1 MSRSF
6 MDSIRSV
13 VTEGAKEK
21 TADGMTKDAK
31 NFRADLHTIKDSG
44 MKHLVQKDSETKDY
58 EKMFNGSVDRAK
70 LQPADQPAPEDLNK
84 YVEYNEHLEIE
95 EAKAKE
101 EEHKDDCDCEDCSS
115 DDVKEETVSEI
126 YAQPGTPAGNAYQKT
141 LQGNAGKPALPLQAG
156 QKLTGFGDGGANS
169 RGRVVKTMN
178 TYKPPAP
185 AAASTVQ
192 TPNRGTRGF
201 QGRFGSA
208 VDSPSTTN
216 LKARTASGDIAPKPQ
231 LGANKLAAD
240 QAAKKAAETAF
251 NTTNKSGSKQQMAP
265 DVKIMSKPQ
274 MSPTLKAQMDGNITD
289 KRPAAQQPGPNKQQT
304 EPRDA
309 GVKIVPTS
317 GDPPAGSNNAP
328 PKPKLKPA
336 VAPAQKQNVQKQ
348 KPAAPAQPKYSAAQR
363 REAQRKLDKGAVGP
377 EAKKLQAIS
386 GLGVKTAKTYV
397 QPARPK
403 VKAPAG
409 TNPLKQS
416 FEIDVAGTSYLVSE
430 AHAAAIAA
438 FVEKYGEINEGTA
451 GEFISK
457 EMKHPEKLT
466 AKGKKQKI
474 KQSLAIYYSKKRRGE
489 NP

>member
-1 MSRSF
+1 
-6 MDSIRSV
+6 
-13 VTEGAKEK
+13 
-21 TADGMTKDAK
+21 
-31 NFRADLHTIKDSG
+31 
-44 MKHLVQKDSETKDY
+44 
-58 EKMFNGSVDRAK
+58 
-70 LQPADQPAPEDLNK
+70 
-84 YVEYNEHLEIE
+84 
-95 EAKAKE
+95 
-101 EEHKDDCDCEDCSS
+101 
-115 DDVKEETVSEI
+115 
-126 YAQPGTPAGNAYQKT
+126 
-141 LQGNAGKPALPLQAG
+141 
-156 QKLTGFGDGGANS
+156 
-169 RGRVVKTMN
+169 
-178 TYKPPAP
+178 
-185 AAASTVQ
+185 
-192 TPNRGTRGF
+192 
-201 QGRFGSA
+201 
-208 VDSPSTTN
+208 
-216 LKARTASGDIAPKPQ
+216 
-231 LGANKLAAD
+231 
-240 QAAKKAAETAF
+240 
-251 NTTNKSGSKQQMAP
+251 MAP
-265 DVKIMSKPQ
+265 DVKIKSKPQ

-289 KRPAAQQPGPNKQQT
+289 KRPAAQQPGPNKSQT

-317 GDPPAGSNNAP
+317 GDPPAGSNIAP

-336 VAPAQKQNVQKQ
+336 VAPAQQKQ
-348 KPAAPAQPKYSAAQR
+348 AAPAQKKQAAPAQPKYSAAQR

-409 TNPLKQS
+409 TNPLRQS
-416 FEIDVAGTSYLVSE
+416 FEIDVDGTSYLVSE

-457 EMKHPEKLT
+457 EMEHPEKLT

>member
-1 MSRSF
+1 
-6 MDSIRSV
+6 
-13 VTEGAKEK
+13 
-21 TADGMTKDAK
+21 
-31 NFRADLHTIKDSG
+31 

-58 EKMFNGSVDRAK
+58 EKMFNGDVDRAK
-70 LQPADQPAPEDLNK
+70 ARLSDQQAPEDLNK

-101 EEHKDDCDCEDCSS
+101 EEHEDDCDCEDCSS
-115 DDVKEETVSEI
+115 DAIKEV
-126 YAQPGTPAGNAYQKT
+126 YVDPKADTPAGRALKKSYAD
-141 LQGNAGKPALPLQAG
+141 NAGKPALPLQAG

-240 QAAKKAAETAF
+240 QAAKKAAATAF

-317 GDPPAGSNNAP
+317 GDPPAGSNIAP

-336 VAPAQKQNVQKQ
+336 VAPAQQKQ
-348 KPAAPAQPKYSAAQR
+348 AAPAQKKQAAPAQPKYSAAQR
-363 REAQRKLDKGAVGP
+363 RDARMKLDKGAVGP

-409 TNPLKQS
+409 TNPLRQS
-416 FEIDVAGTSYLVSE
+416 FEIDVDGTSYLVSE

-457 EMKHPEKLT
+457 EMEHPEKLT

>member
-1 MSRSF
+1 ME
-6 MDSIRSV
+6 SIRSV

-58 EKMFNGSVDRAK
+58 EKMFNGDVDHAK
-70 LQPADQPAPEDLNK
+70 ARLSDQQAPEDLNK

-101 EEHKDDCDCEDCSS
+101 EEHEDDCDCEDCSS
-115 DDVKEETVSEI
+115 DDVKEETRAQAI
-126 YAQPGTPAGNAYQKT
+126 QQGYAAQNKAQTANAVQRLKSPMVGQGTSGA
-141 LQGNAGKPALPLQAG
+141 NAGMLNRKPVA
-156 QKLTGFGDGGANS
+156 
-169 RGRVVKTMN
+169 
-178 TYKPPAP
+178 AP
-185 AAASTVQ
+185 AAQ
-192 TPNRGTRGF
+192 TPNRGTAGF

-208 VDSPSTTN
+208 VNSPSTTN
-216 LKARTASGDIAPKPQ
+216 LKARTASGDIAPRPQ
-231 LGANKLAAD
+231 PGANKLAAD
-240 QAAKKAAETAF
+240 QAAKKAAATAF

-265 DVKIMSKPQ
+265 DVKIKSKPQ

-289 KRPAAQQPGPNKQQT
+289 KRPAAQQPGPNKSQT

-317 GDPPAGSNNAP
+317 GDPPAGSNIAP

-336 VAPAQKQNVQKQ
+336 VAPAQQKQ
-348 KPAAPAQPKYSAAQR
+348 AAPAQKKQAAPAQPKYSAAQR

-409 TNPLKQS
+409 TNPLRQS
-416 FEIDVAGTSYLVSE
+416 FEIDVDGTSYLVSE

-457 EMKHPEKLT
+457 EMEHPEKLT

>member
-1 MSRSF
+1 ME
-6 MDSIRSV
+6 SIRSV

-58 EKMFNGSVDRAK
+58 EKMFNGGVDHAK
-70 LQPADQPAPEDLNK
+70 ARLSDQQTPEDLNK

-101 EEHKDDCDCEDCSS
+101 EEHEDDCECEDCSS
-115 DDVKEETVSEI
+115 DDVKEDTVSEI

-156 QKLTGFGDGGANS
+156 QNLTGFGDGGANS

-216 LKARTASGDIAPKPQ
+216 LKARTASGDIAPRPQ
-231 LGANKLAAD
+231 PGANKLAAD

-251 NTTNKSGSKQQMAP
+251 NTANKSGSKQQMAP
-265 DVKIMSKPQ
+265 DVKIISRPQ
-274 MSPTLKAQMDGNITD
+274 MSPTLKAQQDGNITD
-289 KRPAAQQPGPNKQQT
+289 KRPAGQQPGSQ
-304 EPRDA
+304 
-309 GVKIVPTS
+309 
-317 GDPPAGSNNAP
+317 PPVAGSRPSFEKTGRGGSPSLAPP

-336 VAPAQKQNVQKQ
+336 VAPAQQQAAPAQQKQ
-348 KPAAPAQPKYSAAQR
+348 KQAAPAQPAYSARQR
-363 REAQRKLDKGAVGP
+363 RDARIKLDKGDVAGP
-377 EAKKLQAIS
+377 EVKKLQAIS

-409 TNPLKQS
+409 TNPLRQS
-416 FEIDVAGTSYLVSE
+416 FEIDVDGTSYLVSE

-457 EMKHPEKLT
+457 EMEHPEKLT